1 MPDPLS
7 RNSPDGESEFA
18 ELLELFASETIDAAG
33 MGKLNAKLCDDVN
46 HRRLF
51 VDLCLQHHL
60 LPDALAA
67 LGECEADDRACS
79 LPSDWSVLEKNRFPI
94 RALCSV
100 AAVLFMG
107 LAIWFLRFRPS
118 VPGVSEQ
125 AQQFAKHEQT
135 QPSRP
140 VVARLGRGVD
150 CRWVDPALA
159 PEADAPLV
167 AGRKLELA
175 SGRVVIAFPRG
186 AEVMLV
192 GPTIFEVE
200 SAHSGALTIG
210 KATVRSMT
218 PDSHGFTLRSRS
230 ASVVDLGTEFE
241 LLASADGHSRIE
253 VAKGAVEVSFV
264 RGRQHQRLNE
274 GEAIEVEPGSPIVTA
289 KVESGDGTPAF
300 RFATI
305 EPPSGSDYA
314 DASQGRAG
322 AHVVRGDMLKTS
334 GPLER
339 LLDGHGQS
347 TADSPAESV
356 VFERNIAGL
365 ILLDLA
371 KTVPVSKIN
380 TYSWHRDELI
390 PTNRVRAAEV
400 LPVRIFL

>member
-51 VDLCLQHHL
+51 VDLCLQRHL

-167 AGRKLELA
+167 AGEAGARFGPCRDRIPA
-175 SGRVVIAFPRG
+175 WRRG
-186 AEVMLV
+186 DA
-192 GPTIFEVE
+192 
-200 SAHSGALTIG
+200 
-210 KATVRSMT
+210 RR
-218 PDSHGFTLRSRS
+218 PDDLRSRVGTQRG
-230 ASVVDLGTEFE
+230 ADDRQGNRTLHDTRLPRFHAPFTLG
-241 LLASADGHSRIE
+241 LGC
-253 VAKGAVEVSFV
+253 
-264 RGRQHQRLNE
+264 
-274 GEAIEVEPGSPIVTA
+274 
-289 KVESGDGTPAF
+289 
-300 RFATI
+300 
-305 EPPSGSDYA
+305 
-314 DASQGRAG
+314 
-322 AHVVRGDMLKTS
+322 
-334 GPLER
+334 
-339 LLDGHGQS
+339 
-347 TADSPAESV
+347 
-356 VFERNIAGL
+356 
-365 ILLDLA
+365 
-371 KTVPVSKIN
+371 
-380 TYSWHRDELI
+380 
-390 PTNRVRAAEV
+390 
-400 LPVRIFL
+400 